1 MYRILTTLM
10 TAAWLLIAAPGLAAS
25 DELHSPEDQLAIA
38 ALEGLMAAPPDRA
51 LPLLRKVLAG
61 QRSDAV
67 KRRALFVLSQ
77 IDEPEAQQLLLS
89 NAGSGSLQLRQEAIR
104 AIGIGGHKDSL
115 QALSTIYAEGEA
127 PVREAVLEAW
137 MIADQHE
144 QILQV
149 AMSASSEAEVER
161 AVALLGAM
169 EATDALRQLLQAGKG
184 GDSLVQAFAI
194 ADDLDSLSRM
204 AADGGDVERQV
215 AAVQAIGI
223 VGNADAR
230 RALQQIYRD
239 TDSAQVR
246 SAALQGM
253 LIADDEDGVLALY
266 RASND
271 PEEKQ
276 QLLRTL
282 TIIGG
287 DAALE
292 AIDAALE
299 GRL

>member
-1 MYRILTTLM
+1 MYRLFSILLSGL
-10 TAAWLLIAAPGLAAS
+10 WLLAAAPGLAAK
-25 DELHSPEDQLAIA
+25 DAPHSAEDQLAIA

-51 LPLLRKVLAG
+51 LPLLRKVLDG
-61 QRSDAV
+61 QRSGAV

-77 IDEPEAQQLLLS
+77 IDAPEAQQLLLS
-89 NAGSGSLQLRQEAIR
+89 NAGKGSLPLRQEAIR
-104 AIGIGGHKDSL
+104 AIGIAGHDDSL
-115 QALSTIYAEGEA
+115 RALSGIYADGEP

-149 AMSASSEAEVER
+149 AMSASSETEVER

-169 EATDALRQLLQAGKG
+169 DATDALRQLLQAGKG
-184 GDSLVQAFAI
+184 GNSLVQAFAI
-194 ADDLDSLSRM
+194 ADDLDSLASM
-204 AADGGDVERQV
+204 AADGSNLERQLE
-215 AAVQAIGI
+215 AIQAIGI
-223 VGNADAR
+223 VGSDDAR
-230 RALQQIYRD
+230 GALQQIYRD
-239 TDSAQVR
+239 SDSAQVR

-271 PEEKQ
+271 PAEKQ